1 MVAVVPGGV
10 QGADALLLGRVSTRD
25 SPRPGPTIRSRTIPV
40 RASCQREE
48 VRGVTHLDQPVP
60 GLMGTP
66 PEVTLVVDRS
76 TRALTFGYRT
86 EIR

>member
-1 MVAVVPGGV
+1 M
-10 QGADALLLGRVSTRD
+10 
-25 SPRPGPTIRSRTIPV
+25 

-66 PEVTLVVDRS
+66 TEVPLVVDRS
-76 TRALTFGYRT
+76 TRALTFGYGT

>member
-1 MVAVVPGGV
+1 
-10 QGADALLLGRVSTRD
+10 
-25 SPRPGPTIRSRTIPV
+25 
-40 RASCQREE
+40 
-48 VRGVTHLDQPVP
+48 
-60 GLMGTP
+60 MGTP

>member
-1 MVAVVPGGV
+1 VK
-10 QGADALLLGRVSTRD
+10 
-25 SPRPGPTIRSRTIPV
+25 
-40 RASCQREE
+40 E

-76 TRALTFGYRT
+76 TRALTFGYGT

>member
-40 RASCQREE
+40 REE
-48 VRGVTHLDQPVP
+48 VRGVTNLDQLFP